1 MKNLSDHRAL
11 SMIKINYKIETKKYF
26 NKISNC
32 LTYSYK
38 FADTFFYEGTF
49 TETETGCIFHYCRRL
64 KRNNGDRFFQNFQCL
79 YSDALR

>member
-38 FADTFFYEGTF
+38 FADTFF
-49 TETETGCIFHYCRRL
+49 L
-64 KRNNGDRFFQNFQCL
+64 
-79 YSDALR
+79 